1 MPVKYKV
8 NDKGD
13 CRLCDNPNEAQPF
26 MIACDECDSWFHLG
40 CVNLTERPK
49 KSDTWFCPRC
59 TQIKAHIDRLEGKI
73 KERQS
78 DMSFAEQLIQAQ
90 QNSTQE
96 IIATLRNTKEDPL
109 NEPREENWVVYLKRQ
124 ALMELPT
131 FEGSAKEWHRFKN
144 IFETTTQEGAFTNLE
159 NLTRLQKNSERKS
172 C

>member
-1 MPVKYKV
+1 MPVKYKE
-8 NDKGD
+8 NNKGD
-13 CRLCDNPNEAQPF
+13 CRLCENPNEAQPF
-26 MIACDECDSWFHLG
+26 MIACDECDRWFHLG

-49 KSDTWFCPRC
+49 KSDTWLCPRC

-124 ALMELPT
+124 ALMELLT
-131 FEGSAKEWHRFKN
+131 FEGSAKE
-144 IFETTTQEGAFTNLE
+144 
-159 NLTRLQKNSERKS
+159 
-172 C
+172 